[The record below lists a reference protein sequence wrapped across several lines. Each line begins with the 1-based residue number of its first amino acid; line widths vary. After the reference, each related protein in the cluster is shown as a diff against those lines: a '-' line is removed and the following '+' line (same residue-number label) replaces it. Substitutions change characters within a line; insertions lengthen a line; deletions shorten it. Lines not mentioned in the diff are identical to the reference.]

1 MKEERILLAHGS
13 GGKLSHNL
21 INQVFLKA
29 FTNPILKKLD
39 DSAVLNTTGSKL
51 AFTTDTY
58 VVNPIF
64 FPDSDIGRLAIC
76 GTVNDLSMSG
86 ADPTYISVSFVL
98 EEGFLVSD
106 LEKIINSMI
115 EACVEAGVTIV
126 TGDTKVVE
134 RGSVDGIF
142 INTAGVGKIN
152 EGVEISGSNIKAGDK
167 IILSGSIGD
176 HGIAVMSKR
185 EGLEFQ
191 TQVKSDCAP
200 LNRLVA
206 RMLEE
211 SRKIHALRDPTRGGV
226 ASTLNEFASQSV
238 LGIIMDESKILVEEG
253 VLGACE
259 MLGLDPYQVANEGKL
274 IAAVAPEDAEKVL
287 KVMRETKYGE
297 KAEIVGEAVLEPK
310 GMVLIKT
317 AIGTTRILDMLVG
330 EQLPRIC

>member
-1 MKEERILLAHGS
+1 MKEGRILLAHGS
-13 GGKLSHNL
+13 GGKLGHNL

-29 FTNPILKKLD
+29 FSNPILKKLD

-64 FPDSDIGRLAIC
+64 FPGGDIGRLAIC

-86 ADPTYISVSFVL
+86 ANPTYVSVSFVL

-106 LEKIINSMI
+106 LEKILSSMI
-115 EACVEAGVTIV
+115 EACVEAGVTIA

-142 INTAGVGKIN
+142 INTAGVGTIN
-152 EGVEISGSNIKAGDK
+152 EGIEISGSNIKVGDK

-185 EGLEFQ
+185 EGLRFE
-191 TQVKSDCAP
+191 TQVRSDCAP
-200 LNRLVA
+200 LNHLVA
-206 RMLEE
+206 RMLET
-211 SRKIHALRDPTRGGV
+211 SRKIHALRDPTRGGI
-226 ASTLNEFASQSV
+226 ASTLNEFASQSK
-238 LGIIMDESKILVEEG
+238 LGIIIDEGKILLEEG

-259 MLGLDPYQVANEGKL
+259 MLGLDPLQVANEGKL
-274 IAAVAPEDAEKVL
+274 VAAVAPDDAEKVL
-287 KVMRETKYGE
+287 EVMRETKYGE
-297 KAEIVGEAVLEPK
+297 KAEIVGEATEEPIGRVL
-310 GMVLIKT
+310 VKT
-317 AIGTTRILDMLVG
+317 AVGTTRILDMLVG